1 MNVTTGKFAAGFK
14 GWIPGLLFASM
25 AAAAV
30 FFVAGPAFAQQAQQ
44 AVQDISLMKEAGQA
58 LKILFTFERLGF
70 LALGV
75 LLGLVVG
82 VIPGLGGLV
91 GLSLLLPFTFDMDAY
106 TALALLMG
114 LQAVTVTSD
123 TIPAVM
129 FGVPGTVGSA
139 ATILDGYPMSRKGEA
154 GRAYGAAFSASVL
167 GGLWGA
173 LLLGVSI
180 PILRPLMLEI
190 GSPELLSFCIFGLSL
205 ASVLSG
211 GSLLKGLAGACIG
224 LLIATAGDD
233 PQTGTLRWT
242 FDSLYLWD
250 GLPVV
255 PLALG
260 LFAIPELADLAIQ
273 QKAIAAEGEN
283 TEVNDSQMV
292 GVKDVFKNWWL
303 VLRCATIGAGLGAVP
318 GIGAS
323 VVDWIAYGHAARTEK
338 DAGLTFGKGDVRGV
352 IASESSNNA
361 KEGGALVPTIA
372 FGVPGSASM
381 ALILGAFLIHGLVPG
396 PDMVTKKLDVTYTM
410 VWSVALANII
420 GAGICFTFAQ
430 QLAKLAL
437 VRPGILV
444 PIVIGVVFVGA
455 FQGSR
460 QWGDIWALLGFGVL
474 GFIMKRL
481 RWPRPPLVLGFVLGG
496 LVERYMF
503 ISVERYGAQWTYDIA
518 EFPVVVV
525 MFVIT
530 FWGIMSPLIRDYR
543 EKRKAIATGTHV
555 DQVMSFRF
563 SKTGFDMDFMFG
575 AAVLALFVVELYISS
590 QWEFGARLV
599 PQVVGYLAVIIV
611 GLFLL
616 AKLFYQ
622 KGPRKAEV
630 RDGSGTEVVQDAEQ
644 TDVHFDIVVDFGDLT
659 KETITRRALAYF
671 GWCFAFFIAAA
682 VIGLLPSM
690 FFFLVGYMRLWGK
703 ASWTVTLSIACSLWA
718 FCYFLFH
725 HILIIPWPQ
734 TVVGDMFPVLR
745 TINWANLF

>member
-1 MNVTTGKFAAGFK
+1 MD
-14 GWIPGLLFASM
+14 
-25 AAAAV
+25 
-30 FFVAGPAFAQQAQQ
+30 
-44 AVQDISLMKEAGQA
+44 DISLLHEAGQA
-58 LKILFTFERLGF
+58 LDILFTFERLGF
-70 LALGV
+70 LFLGV
-75 LLGLVVG
+75 IIGLIVG

-91 GLSLLLPFTFDMDAY
+91 GLSLLLPFTFDMNAY
-106 TALALLMG
+106 TALAFLMG

-154 GRAYGAAFSASVL
+154 GRAYGAAFTASVI

-180 PILRPLMLEI
+180 PILRPVMLHI

-224 LLIATAGDD
+224 ILISTAGDD

-273 QKAIAAEGEN
+273 QKSIKNE
-283 TEVNDSQMV
+283 NDSTDITDSQLV
-292 GVKDVFKNWWL
+292 GVRDVFNNMWL
-303 VLRCATIGAGLGAVP
+303 VCRCATIGAGLGAVP

-338 DAGLTFGKGDVRGV
+338 GADISFGKGDVRGV

-396 PDMVTKKLDVTYTM
+396 PDMVTKNLDVTYTM
-410 VWSVALANII
+410 VWSVAVANIL
-420 GAGICFTFAQ
+420 GAGICFTFAN

-437 VRPGILV
+437 IRPGILV
-444 PIVIGVVFVGA
+444 PIVLAVVFVGA

-460 QWGDIWALLGFGVL
+460 QWGDIWALLGFGLL

-503 ISVERYGAQWTYDIA
+503 ISVERYGAQWTYDIT
-518 EFPVVVV
+518 EFPIVVI
-525 MFVIT
+525 MFIIT
-530 FWGIMSPLIRDYR
+530 LYGIASPYISQARK
-543 EKRKAIATGTHV
+543 KRKDIANGITTS
-555 DQVMSFRF
+555 QVATF
-563 SKTGFDMDFMFG
+563 SYNKRGFDLDFLFG
-575 AAVLALFVVELYISS
+575 AGIALMFIVELSIAST
-590 QWEFGARLV
+590 WEFGARLI
-599 PQVVGYLAVIIV
+599 PQVMGYLALIILAFF
-611 GLFLL
+611 LF

-622 KGPRKAEV
+622 AGAKMVTTKDTNGNDIVREEAE
-630 RDGSGTEVVQDAEQ
+630 S
-644 TDVHFDIVVDFGDLT
+644 DVHFDIVVDFGDLD
-659 KETITRRALAYF
+659 KSIITRRAFAYF
-671 GWCFAFFIAAA
+671 GWCGFFFVAAA
-682 VIGLLPSM
+682 TVGLMVAM
-690 FFFLVGYMRLWGK
+690 FLFLVGYMRVWGK
-703 ASWTVTLSIACSLWA
+703 ATWATTLLISCSLWA
-718 FCYFLFH
+718 FCYGLFH

-734 TVVGDMFPVLR
+734 SVVGDMFPVLR

>member
-1 MNVTTGKFAAGFK
+1 MEE
-14 GWIPGLLFASM
+14 
-25 AAAAV
+25 
-30 FFVAGPAFAQQAQQ
+30 
-44 AVQDISLMKEAGQA
+44 ISLLNEAYQA
-58 LKILFTFERLGF
+58 LGILFTFERMGF
-70 LALGV
+70 LCLGV
-75 LLGLVVG
+75 LIGLVVG

-91 GLSLLLPFTFDMDAY
+91 GLSLLLPFTFDMNAH
-106 TALALLMG
+106 TALAFMMG

-173 LLLGVSI
+173 ILLGVSI
-180 PILRPLMLEI
+180 PILRPVMLHI

-224 LLIATAGDD
+224 ILVATAGDD

-273 QKAIAAEGEN
+273 QKTIASKDAQIKA
-283 TEVNDSQMV
+283 TDRQIV
-292 GVKDVFKNWWL
+292 GVYDVFKNWWL

-338 DAGLTFGKGDVRGV
+338 GADESFGKGDVRGV

-396 PDMVTKKLDVTYTM
+396 PDMVTKNLDVTYTM
-410 VWSVALANII
+410 VWSVAVANLI
-420 GAGICFTFAQ
+420 GAGICFTFAN

-437 VRPGILV
+437 IRPGILV
-444 PIVIGVVFVGA
+444 PIVLAIVFVGA

-460 QWGDIWALLGFGVL
+460 QWGDIWALLGFGLL

-503 ISVERYGAQWTYDIA
+503 ISVERYGAQWTYDIT
-518 EFPVVVV
+518 EFPIVVI
-525 MFVIT
+525 MFIIT
-530 FWGIMSPLIRDYR
+530 FWGIMSPYIRDSR
-543 EKRKAIATGTHV
+543 ERRRDRLDGKTTAQDKI
-555 DQVMSFRF
+555 FRF
-563 SKTGFDMDFMFG
+563 ERKGLDFDFLF
-575 AAVLALFVVELYISS
+575 AAGILVMFVVELSISNE
-590 QWEFGARLV
+590 WEFGARLI
-599 PQVVGYLAVIIV
+599 PHVVGYLGI
-611 GLFLL
+611 LFCAFFLF
-616 AKLFYQ
+616 AKLFYH
-622 KGPRKAEV
+622 KGPKTMTVA
-630 RDGSGTEVVQDAEQ
+630 DGSGKEVKQQLGE
-644 TDVHFDIVVDFGDLT
+644 TDVHFDIVVDFGDLPQ
-659 KETITRRALAYF
+659 ETIVRRSLAYF
-671 GWCFAFFIAAA
+671 GWCGFFFILASI
-682 VIGLLPSM
+682 IGLLPAM

-703 ASWTVTLSIACSLWA
+703 SSWKVTLGVALPLWI
-718 FCYFLFH
+718 FCYELFH
-725 HILIIPWPQ
+725 NILIIPWPQ
-734 TVVGDMFPVLR
+734 TVVGDWFPILR

>member
-1 MNVTTGKFAAGFK
+1 
-14 GWIPGLLFASM
+14 M
-25 AAAAV
+25 AETAV
-30 FFVAGPAFAQQAQQ
+30 A
-44 AVQDISLMKEAGQA
+44 DISLIHEALQA
-58 LKILFTFERLGF
+58 LNILFTWERMGF

-91 GLSLLLPFTFDMDAY
+91 GLSLLLPFTFDMDPY

-139 ATILDGYPMSRKGEA
+139 ATILDGYPMARKGEA
-154 GRAYGAAFSASVL
+154 GRAYGAAFTASVI

-190 GSPELLSFCIFGLSL
+190 GSPELLSFCVFGLSL
-205 ASVLSG
+205 AAVLSG
-211 GSLLKGLAGACIG
+211 GSLLKGLAGAAIG
-224 LLIATAGDD
+224 LIIATAGDD

-273 QKAIAAEGEN
+273 QKSIKADDAP
-283 TEVNDSQMV
+283 TEVTDSQLI
-292 GVKDVFKNWWL
+292 GVKDVFKNWFL
-303 VLRCATIGAGLGAVP
+303 VFRCATIGAGLGAVP

-323 VVDWIAYGHAARTEK
+323 VIDWIAYGHAARTEK

-410 VWSVALANII
+410 VWSVAVANIL
-420 GAGICFTFAQ
+420 GAGICFTFAN

-437 VRPGILV
+437 IRPGILV
-444 PIVIGVVFVGA
+444 PTVIAVVFVGA

-460 QWGDIWALLGFGVL
+460 QWGDIYALLGFGVL

-503 ISVERYGAQWTYDIA
+503 ISVERYGAQWTYDIT
-518 EFPVVVV
+518 EFPIVVTV
-525 MFVIT
+525 FIIT
-530 FWGIMSPLIRDYR
+530 FYGIISPLISDARK
-543 EKRKAIATGTHV
+543 KRKDRAAGKPVQQAGT
-555 DQVMSFRF
+555 F
-563 SKTGFDMDFMFG
+563 SYNKTGFDLDFLFG
-575 AAVLALFVVELYISS
+575 VVVLSLFVAELYISS

-599 PQVVGYLAVIIV
+599 PQVVGYIAVII
-611 GLFLL
+611 LTFFLL

-630 RDGSGTEVVQDAEQ
+630 RDGSGTQVKQSEDE
-644 TDVHFDIVVDFGDLT
+644 TDVHFDIVVDFGELP

-671 GWCFAFFIAAA
+671 AWCFGFFAAA
-682 VIGLLPSM
+682 ALVGLLPSM
-690 FFFLVGYMRLWGK
+690 FLFLVGYIRFWGR
-703 ASWTVTLSIACSLWA
+703 ATWAVTLQISVPLWL
-718 FCYFLFH
+718 FCYTLFH
-725 HILIIPWPQ
+725 HVLIIPWPQ
-734 TVVGDMFPVLR
+734 TVLGDMFPVLR

>member
-1 MNVTTGKFAAGFK
+1 M
-14 GWIPGLLFASM
+14 
-25 AAAAV
+25 
-30 FFVAGPAFAQQAQQ
+30 
-44 AVQDISLMKEAGQA
+44 DEISLLHEAGQA
-58 LKILFTFERLGF
+58 LTILFTFERLGF

-75 LLGLVVG
+75 IIGLIVG

-91 GLSLLLPFTFDMDAY
+91 GLSLLLPFTFDMNAY
-106 TALALLMG
+106 TALAFLMG
-114 LQAVTVTSD
+114 LQSVTVTSD

-139 ATILDGYPMSRKGEA
+139 ATILDGYPMSRKGQA
-154 GRAYGAAFSASVL
+154 GRAYGAAFTASVI

-180 PILRPLMLEI
+180 PILRPVMLHI

-224 LLIATAGDD
+224 ILVSTAGDD

-273 QKAIAAEGEN
+273 QKSIAADGKD
-283 TEVNDSQMV
+283 TKITDSQFV
-292 GVKDVFKNWWL
+292 GVKDVFANMWL
-303 VLRCATIGAGLGAVP
+303 VMRCGTIGAGLGAVP

-338 DAGLTFGKGDVRGV
+338 GAGETFGKGDVRGV

-410 VWSVALANII
+410 VWSVAVANLL

-437 VRPGILV
+437 IRPGILV
-444 PIVIGVVFVGA
+444 PIVLAVVFVGA

-460 QWGDIWALLGFGVL
+460 QWGDIWALLGFGLL

-503 ISVERYGAQWTYDIA
+503 ISVERYGAQWTYDIT
-518 EFPVVVV
+518 EFPVVVF
-525 MFVIT
+525 MFILT
-530 FWGIMSPLIRDYR
+530 FWGIMSPYIRDARQRRKDIAAGVTTEQKATFAYN
-543 EKRKAIATGTHV
+543 KRGL
-555 DQVMSFRF
+555 DL
-563 SKTGFDMDFMFG
+563 DFAFG
-575 AAVLALFVVELYISS
+575 VGIFVLFVIELSIAST
-590 QWEFGARLV
+590 WEFGARLV
-599 PQVVGYLAVIIV
+599 PQVVGYMALVILAFF
-611 GLFLL
+611 LF

-622 KGPRKAEV
+622 AGAKMVTTKRA
-630 RDGSGTEVVQDAEQ
+630 DGTEVTKEEAE
-644 TDVHFDIVVDFGDLT
+644 TDVHFDIVVDFGDLS
-659 KETITRRALAYF
+659 KETITRRAFAYF
-671 GWCFAFFIAAA
+671 GWCGFFFLCASL
-682 VIGLLPSM
+682 VGLMVSM
-690 FFFLVGYMRLWGK
+690 FIFLVGYMRFWGR
-703 ASWTVTLSIACSLWA
+703 ASWAVTMGISCSLWI
-718 FCYFLFH
+718 FCYGLFH

-734 TVVGDMFPVLR
+734 TVLGNVFPVLR

>member
-1 MNVTTGKFAAGFK
+1 MMMQMTKMIGAGGWLKFFSSKAAF
-14 GWIPGLLFASM
+14 ILITVFAVFFSQQAFAQ
-25 AAAAV
+25 AAAA
-30 FFVAGPAFAQQAQQ
+30 AE
-44 AVQDISLMKEAGQA
+44 DISLLHEAGQA

-70 LALGV
+70 LFLGV
-75 LLGLVVG
+75 ILGLVVG

-91 GLSLLLPFTFDMDAY
+91 GLSLLLPFTFDMNAY

-139 ATILDGYPMSRKGEA
+139 ATILDGYPMARKGEA
-154 GRAYGAAFSASVL
+154 GRAYGAAFTASVL

-180 PILRPLMLEI
+180 PILRPIILHI
-190 GSPELLSFCIFGLSL
+190 GSPELLSFCVFGLSL

-211 GSLLKGLAGACIG
+211 GSLLKGLGGACMG
-224 LLIATAGDD
+224 LIIATAGDD

-273 QKAIAAEGEN
+273 QKSIAAGGEDFQKQDTRRGQLEG
-283 TEVNDSQMV
+283 T
-292 GVKDVFKNWWL
+292 KDVFKNWFL
-303 VLRCATIGAGLGAVP
+303 VLRCASIGAGLGAVP

-338 DAGLTFGKGDVRGV
+338 EAALTFGKGDVRGV

-396 PDMVTKKLDVTYTM
+396 PDMITKKLDVTYTM
-410 VWSVALANII
+410 VWSVAVANLL
-420 GAGICFTFAQ
+420 GAGICFTFAN

-437 VRPGILV
+437 VRPGVLCPTV
-444 PIVIGVVFVGA
+444 LAVVFVGA

-460 QWGDIWALLGFGVL
+460 QWGDIYALLGFGLL

-503 ISVERYGAQWTYDIA
+503 ISVERYGAQWTYDIF
-518 EFPVVVV
+518 EFPVVVI
-525 MFVIT
+525 MFIIT
-530 FWGIMSPLIRDYR
+530 LYGIASPAIRDYR
-543 EKRKAIATGTHV
+543 ERKKSGETRAASVFGFKRSGV
-555 DQVMSFRF
+555 DLDLLFTAF
-563 SKTGFDMDFMFG
+563 IFT
-575 AAVLALFVVELYISS
+575 LFVIELYISA
-590 QWEFGARLV
+590 QWEFGAKLI
-599 PQVVGYLAVIIV
+599 PQVVGYTALII
-611 GLFLL
+611 LSFYMF

-622 KGPRKAEV
+622 QGKRQAQV
-630 RDGSGTEVVQDAEQ
+630 RDGSGQEVTQDIEE
-644 TDVHFDIVVDFGDLT
+644 TDVHFDITVDFGDLSI
-659 KETITRRALAYF
+659 ETITRRAFYYF
-671 GWCFAFFIAAA
+671 GWCLFFFGSAA

-690 FFFLVGYMRLWGK
+690 FFFLVGYMRFWGK
-703 ASWTVTLSIACSLWA
+703 ETWKTTLYISVPLWI
-718 FCYFLFH
+718 FCYYLFH
-725 HILIIPWPQ
+725 KILIIPWPQ
-734 TVVGDMFPVLR
+734 TVVGNMFPVLR
-745 TINWANLF
+745 TMNDVNLF

>member
-1 MNVTTGKFAAGFK
+1 MTKTTGAGGLRNFLSSKAAFF
-14 GWIPGLLFASM
+14 LM
-25 AAAAV
+25 AAFAV
-30 FFVAGPAFAQQAQQ
+30 FFSQQAFAQA
-44 AVQDISLMKEAGQA
+44 AGAAENVSLLHEAGQA
-58 LKILFTFERLGF
+58 LKILFTWERMGF
-70 LALGV
+70 LSIGV
-75 LLGLVVG
+75 ILGLILG

-106 TALALLMG
+106 TALAMMMG
-114 LQAVTVTSD
+114 LSAVTVTSD

-139 ATILDGYPMSRKGEA
+139 ATILDGYPMARKGEA
-154 GRAYGAAFSASVL
+154 GRAYGAAFTASVI

-180 PILRPLMLEI
+180 PILRPLILHI
-190 GSPELLSFCIFGLSL
+190 GSPELLSFCVFGLSL

-211 GSLLKGLAGACIG
+211 GSLLKGLGGACIG
-224 LLIATAGDD
+224 LIIATAGDD

-273 QKAIAAEGEN
+273 QKSINASGEDFERQD
-283 TEVNDSQMV
+283 TRRGQLQ
-292 GVKDVFKNWWL
+292 GIKDCWDNWFL
-303 VLRCATIGAGLGAVP
+303 ILRCATIGAGLGAVP

-338 DAGLTFGKGDVRGV
+338 DAALTFGKGDVRGV

-396 PDMVTKKLDVTYTM
+396 PDMITKKLDVTYTM
-410 VWSVALANII
+410 VWSVAVANIM
-420 GAGICFTFAQ
+420 GAGVCFTFAN

-437 VRPGILV
+437 LRVGILC
-444 PIVIGVVFVGA
+444 PTVIAVVFVGA

-460 QWGDIWALLGFGVL
+460 QWGDIYALLGFGFL
-474 GFIMKRL
+474 GFVMKRL

-503 ISVERYGAQWTYDIA
+503 ISVERYGAQWIYDITV
-518 EFPVVVV
+518 FPVVV
-525 MFVIT
+525 IT
-530 FWGIMSPLIRDYR
+530 FLLSIYGVASPAIRDYR
-543 EKRKAIATGTHV
+543 ERKKAGETRGASVFGFKRAGLDSDLAFTAVIFTL
-555 DQVMSFRF
+555 F
-563 SKTGFDMDFMFG
+563 SIS
-575 AAVLALFVVELYISS
+575 LYISS
-590 QWEFGARLV
+590 GWEFGAKLV
-599 PQVVGYLAVIIV
+599 PQVVGYAAV
-611 GLFLL
+611 LFLGL
-616 AKLFYQ
+616 YAFSKLFYS
-622 KGPRKAEV
+622 KGKRQSHTK
-630 RDGSGTEVVQDAEQ
+630 DDSGAVVTQDITE
-644 TDVHFDIVVDFGDLT
+644 TDVHFDIVVDFGDLSV
-659 KETITRRALAYF
+659 ETITRRAAYYF
-671 GWCFAFFIAAA
+671 GWCLFFFGAAA

-690 FFFLVGYMRLWGK
+690 FFFLVGYMRFWGK
-703 ASWTVTLSIACSLWA
+703 ESWKMTLYIAVPLWA

-725 HILIIPWPQ
+725 KILIIPWPQ

-745 TINWANLF
+745 TMNDINLF

>member
-1 MNVTTGKFAAGFK
+1 ME
-14 GWIPGLLFASM
+14 
-25 AAAAV
+25 
-30 FFVAGPAFAQQAQQ
+30 
-44 AVQDISLMKEAGQA
+44 DISLLSEAGQA
-58 LKILFTFERLGF
+58 LTILFTFERLGF

-75 LLGLVVG
+75 IIGLIVG

-91 GLSLLLPFTFDMDAY
+91 GLSLLLPFTFDMNAY
-106 TALALLMG
+106 TALAFLMG
-114 LQAVTVTSD
+114 LQSVTVTSD

-139 ATILDGYPMSRKGEA
+139 ATILDGYPMSRKGQA
-154 GRAYGAAFSASVL
+154 GRAYGAAFTASVI

-180 PILRPLMLEI
+180 PILRPVMLHI

-224 LLIATAGDD
+224 ILVSTAGDD

-273 QKAIAAEGEN
+273 QKSIAAEGRD
-283 TEVNDSQMV
+283 TEVKDSQLV
-292 GVKDVFKNWWL
+292 GVRDVFKNMWL
-303 VLRCATIGAGLGAVP
+303 VMRCGTIGAGLGAVP

-338 DAGLTFGKGDVRGV
+338 DADLYFGKGDVRGV

-410 VWSVALANII
+410 VWSVAVANIL
-420 GAGICFTFAQ
+420 GAGICFTFAS

-437 VRPGILV
+437 IRPGILV
-444 PIVIGVVFVGA
+444 PIVLAVVFVGA

-460 QWGDIWALLGFGVL
+460 QWGDIWALLGFGLL

-503 ISVERYGAQWTYDIA
+503 ISVERYGAQWTYDIT

-525 MFVIT
+525 MFIIT
-530 FWGIMSPLIRDYR
+530 FYGIMSPYINQVRQ
-543 EKRKAIATGTHV
+543 KRKDLAAG
-555 DQVMSFRF
+555 
-563 SKTGFDMDFMFG
+563 KTTSQTSTFAYNPRGFDLDFAF
-575 AAVLALFVVELYISS
+575 AVGILALFATELWIASS
-590 QWEFGARLV
+590 WEFGARLV
-599 PQVVGYLAVIIV
+599 PQVVGYLAVIIL
-611 GLFLL
+611 LFYMF

-622 KGPRKAEV
+622 QGAKMVTSKDIDGKEVTKEEAE
-630 RDGSGTEVVQDAEQ
+630 SDA
-644 TDVHFDIVVDFGDLT
+644 HFDIVVDFGDLD
-659 KETITRRALAYF
+659 KATITRRAFAYF
-671 GWCFAFFIAAA
+671 GWCGFFFLMASI
-682 VIGLLPSM
+682 VGLMVSM
-690 FFFLVGYMRLWGK
+690 FLFLVGYMRFWGK
-703 ASWTVTLSIACSLWA
+703 ASWAVTMGISCSLWV
-718 FCYFLFH
+718 FCYVLFH
-725 HILIIPWPQ
+725 HVLIIPWPQ
-734 TVVGDMFPVLR
+734 SVVGDIWPVLR

>member
-1 MNVTTGKFAAGFK
+1 ME
-14 GWIPGLLFASM
+14 
-25 AAAAV
+25 
-30 FFVAGPAFAQQAQQ
+30 
-44 AVQDISLMKEAGQA
+44 DISLLNEAGQA
-58 LKILFTFERLGF
+58 LTILFTFERLGF

-75 LLGLVVG
+75 IIGLIVG

-91 GLSLLLPFTFDMDAY
+91 GLSLLLPFTFDMNAY
-106 TALALLMG
+106 TALAFLMG
-114 LQAVTVTSD
+114 LQSVTVTSD

-154 GRAYGAAFSASVL
+154 GRAYGAAFTASVI

-180 PILRPLMLEI
+180 PILRPVMLHI

-224 LLIATAGDD
+224 ILVSTAGDD

-273 QKAIAAEGEN
+273 QKSIAAEGRS
-283 TEVNDSQMV
+283 TEITDSQMV
-292 GVKDVFKNWWL
+292 GVRDVMKNWWL
-303 VLRCATIGAGLGAVP
+303 VIRCGTIGAGLGAVP

-338 DAGLTFGKGDVRGV
+338 DADIHFGKGDVRGV

-410 VWSVALANII
+410 VWSVAVANLL
-420 GAGICFTFAQ
+420 GAGICFTFAS

-437 VRPGILV
+437 IRPGILV
-444 PIVIGVVFVGA
+444 PIVLAVVFVGA

-460 QWGDIWALLGFGVL
+460 QWGDIWALLGFGLL

-503 ISVERYGAQWTYDIA
+503 ISVERYGAQWTYDIT
-518 EFPVVVV
+518 EFPVVVI

-530 FWGIMSPLIRDYR
+530 FWGIMSPYIRDSR
-543 EKRKAIATGTHV
+543 QRRKDKAAGKTTEQISTFA
-555 DQVMSFRF
+555 F
-563 SKTGFDMDFMFG
+563 SKRGLDLDFAFG
-575 AAVLALFVVELYISS
+575 AGIFLLFVVELSIAST
-590 QWEFGARLV
+590 WEFGARLV
-599 PQVVGYLAVIIV
+599 PSVIGYLALIV
-611 GLFLL
+611 LAFFLF

-622 KGPRKAEV
+622 KGVKTVTTKGA
-630 RDGSGTEVVQDAEQ
+630 DGKEITQSADES
-644 TDVHFDIVVDFGDLT
+644 DVHFDIVVDFGDLD
-659 KETITRRALAYF
+659 KATITRRAFAYF
-671 GWCFAFFIAAA
+671 GWCGGFFLMASI
-682 VIGLLPSM
+682 VGLMVSM
-690 FFFLVGYMRLWGK
+690 FLFLVGYMRFWGK
-703 ASWTVTLSIACSLWA
+703 ASWTVTLGIGVSLWV
-718 FCYFLFH
+718 FCYVLFH

-734 TVVGDMFPVLR
+734 TVVGDIWPVLR

>member
-1 MNVTTGKFAAGFK
+1 MGETGAE
-14 GWIPGLLFASM
+14 
-25 AAAAV
+25 
-30 FFVAGPAFAQQAQQ
+30 
-44 AVQDISLMKEAGQA
+44 ISLLYEAGQA
-58 LKILFTFERLGF
+58 LNIIFTWERMGF
-70 LALGV
+70 LSLGV
-75 LLGLVVG
+75 IIGLVVG

-91 GLSLLLPFTFDMDAY
+91 GLSLLLPFTFDMDPY
-106 TALALLMG
+106 TALAFLMG
-114 LQAVTVTSD
+114 LQSVTVTSD

-139 ATILDGYPMSRKGEA
+139 ATILDGYPMARKGEA
-154 GRAYGAAFSASVL
+154 GRAFGAAFSASVI

-211 GSLLKGLAGACIG
+211 GSLLKGLGGACIG
-224 LLIATAGDD
+224 LLVATAGDD

-273 QKAIAAEGEN
+273 QKSIAPDDKDTSAR
-283 TEVNDSQMV
+283 DSQWV
-292 GVKDVFKNWWL
+292 GVKDVFQNWFL

-396 PDMVTKKLDVTYTM
+396 PDMLGKNLDVTYTM
-410 VWSVALANII
+410 VWSVAIANLL
-420 GAGICFTFAQ
+420 GAGICFTFANQ
-430 QLAKLAL
+430 MSKLAL
-437 VRPGILV
+437 IRPGILV
-444 PIVIGVVFVGA
+444 PIVLAVVFVGA

-460 QWGDIWALLGFGVL
+460 QWGDIWALLGFGLL

-503 ISVERYGAQWTYDIA
+503 ISVERYGHQWMWDIT
-518 EFPVVVV
+518 EFPIVVG
-525 MFVIT
+525 MFVVT
-530 FWGIMSPLIRDYR
+530 AYGLASPYIRDAR
-543 EKRKAIATGTHV
+543 ERRKAKAEGKV
-555 DQVMSFRF
+555 KQAKVFGF
-563 SKTGFDMDFMFG
+563 NKAGFDYDFMFG
-575 AAVLALFVVELYISS
+575 ALIAVVFIIELYISS
-590 QWEFGARLV
+590 SWEFGAKLV
-599 PQVVGYLAVIIV
+599 PQVVGYLLLTIMS
-611 GLFLL
+611 LFLF
-616 AKLFYQ
+616 AKLFYH
-622 KGPRKAEV
+622 KPPKRITAH
-630 RDGSGTEVVQDAEQ
+630 DGSEDTVQAEDE
-644 TDVHFDIVVDFGDLT
+644 TDVHFDIVVDFGDLSNA
-659 KETITRRALAYF
+659 TIVRRSFAYF
-671 GWCFAFFIAAA
+671 GWCGFFFITASL
-682 VIGLLPSM
+682 IGLLPAM
-690 FFFLVGYMRLWGK
+690 FFFLVGYIRLWGK
-703 ASWTVTLSIACSLWA
+703 SSWTVTLGVSVPLWT

-725 HILIIPWPQ
+725 QILIIPWPQ
-734 TVVGDMFPVLR
+734 TVLGNTFPVLR

>member
-1 MNVTTGKFAAGFK
+1 MHMTNILGAIGKNKFFG
-14 GWIPGLLFASM
+14 M
-25 AAAAV
+25 MTAAV
-30 FFVAGPAFAQQAQQ
+30 FITAAIVVLFSDQAFAQSSAGGTES
-44 AVQDISLMKEAGQA
+44 VSLLAAAGKA
-58 LKILFTFERLGF
+58 LTILFTWERLGF

-75 LLGLVVG
+75 IIGLIVG

-91 GLSLLLPFTFDMDAY
+91 GLSLLLPFTFDMNAY
-106 TALALLMG
+106 TALAFLMG
-114 LQAVTVTSD
+114 LQSVTVTSD

-154 GRAYGAAFSASVL
+154 GRAYGAAFTASVL

-180 PILRPLMLEI
+180 PILRPIILHI

-211 GSLLKGLAGACIG
+211 GSLLKGLGGACMG
-224 LLIATAGDD
+224 LIVATAGDD

-273 QKAIAAEGEN
+273 QKSIASADDLQKDTRRG
-283 TEVNDSQMV
+283 QLI
-292 GVKDVFKNWWL
+292 GVRDVFKNWFL
-303 VLRCATIGAGLGAVP
+303 MLRCASIGAGLGAVP

-338 DAGLTFGKGDVRGV
+338 DAAETFGKGDVRGV

-396 PDMVTKKLDVTYTM
+396 PDMITKKLDVTYTM
-410 VWSVALANII
+410 VWSVAVANLL
-420 GAGICFTFAQ
+420 GAGICFTFAN

-437 VRPGILV
+437 VRPGILCPV
-444 PIVIGVVFVGA
+444 VLAVVFVGA

-460 QWGDIWALLGFGVL
+460 QWGDIYALLGFGLL

-503 ISVERYGAQWTYDIA
+503 ISVERYGAQWTYDIT
-518 EFPVVVV
+518 EFPVVVI
-525 MFVIT
+525 MFIVT
-530 FWGIMSPLIRDYR
+530 AYGIASPAIRDWR
-543 EKRKAIATGTHV
+543 ERRKAGETRGASAFGFKKSGL
-555 DQVMSFRF
+555 DLDLAF
-563 SKTGFDMDFMFG
+563 SVFI
-575 AAVLALFVVELYISS
+575 LLLFIIELYISH
-590 QWEFGARLV
+590 QWEFGAKLI
-599 PQVVGYLAVIIV
+599 PQVVGYTALVILAFHI
-611 GLFLL
+611 F

-622 KGPRKAEV
+622 QGARQAVV
-630 RDGSGTEVVQDAEQ
+630 RDGSGKEMTQNIEE
-644 TDVHFDIVVDFGDLT
+644 TDVHFDIVVDFGDLSM
-659 KETITRRALAYF
+659 ETITRRAVYYF
-671 GWCFAFFIAAA
+671 SWCFFFFGLAA

-690 FFFLVGYMRLWGK
+690 FVFLVGYMRYWGK
-703 ASWTVTLSIACSLWA
+703 ESWRITLGLAVPLWV

-725 HILIIPWPQ
+725 KILIIPWPQ

-745 TINWANLF
+745 TMNNLNLF

>member
-1 MNVTTGKFAAGFK
+1 MD
-14 GWIPGLLFASM
+14 
-25 AAAAV
+25 
-30 FFVAGPAFAQQAQQ
+30 
-44 AVQDISLMKEAGQA
+44 DISLLNEAGQA
-58 LKILFTFERLGF
+58 LTILFTFERLGF
-70 LALGV
+70 LFLGV
-75 LLGLVVG
+75 IIGLIVG

-91 GLSLLLPFTFDMDAY
+91 GLSLLLPFTFDMNAY
-106 TALALLMG
+106 TALAFLMG

-139 ATILDGYPMSRKGEA
+139 ATILDGYPMSRKGQA
-154 GRAYGAAFSASVL
+154 GRAYGAAFTASVI

-180 PILRPLMLEI
+180 PILRPVMLHI

-224 LLIATAGDD
+224 ILVSTAGDD

-273 QKAIAAEGEN
+273 QKSIAADGRD
-283 TEVNDSQMV
+283 TKIRDSQLV
-292 GVKDVFKNWWL
+292 GVKDVFQNMWL
-303 VLRCATIGAGLGAVP
+303 VVRCGTIGAGLGAVP

-338 DAGLTFGKGDVRGV
+338 GAGESFGKGDVRGV

-396 PDMVTKKLDVTYTM
+396 PDMVTKNLDVTYTM
-410 VWSVALANII
+410 VWSVAVANLL

-437 VRPGILV
+437 IRPGILV
-444 PIVIGVVFVGA
+444 PIVLAVVFVGA

-460 QWGDIWALLGFGVL
+460 QWGDIWALLGFGLL

-503 ISVERYGAQWTYDIA
+503 ISVERYGAQWTYDIT
-518 EFPVVVV
+518 EFPVVVF
-525 MFVIT
+525 MFILT
-530 FWGIMSPLIRDYR
+530 FWGIMSPYIRDAR
-543 EKRKAIATGTHV
+543 QKRRDIAAGVTTEQKSAFAYNKRGL
-555 DQVMSFRF
+555 DL
-563 SKTGFDMDFMFG
+563 DFAFG
-575 AAVLALFVVELYISS
+575 CGIFLLFVIELSIAST
-590 QWEFGARLV
+590 WEFGARLV
-599 PQVVGYLAVIIV
+599 PQVIGYMALIILAFF
-611 GLFLL
+611 LF

-622 KGPRKAEV
+622 AGAKMVTTKRA
-630 RDGSGTEVVQDAEQ
+630 DGTEVTKEEAE
-644 TDVHFDIVVDFGDLT
+644 TDVHFDIVVDFGDLS
-659 KETITRRALAYF
+659 KETITRRAFAYF
-671 GWCFAFFIAAA
+671 GWCGFFFVCASL
-682 VIGLLPSM
+682 VGLMVSM
-690 FFFLVGYMRLWGK
+690 FIFLVGYMRFWGR
-703 ASWTVTLSIACSLWA
+703 ASWALTLGISCSLWI
-718 FCYFLFH
+718 FCYGLFH

-734 TVVGDMFPVLR
+734 TVLGNFFPVLR

>member
-1 MNVTTGKFAAGFK
+1 MMMHLKTTTADFFVTSWALKATFV
-14 GWIPGLLFASM
+14 LL
-25 AAAAV
+25 AAAV
-30 FFVAGPAFAQQAQQ
+30 FLFSGTAYAQSSAE
-44 AVQDISLMKEAGQA
+44 VSTENISLLHEAGQA

-70 LALGV
+70 LFLGV
-75 LLGLVVG
+75 ILGLVVG

-91 GLSLLLPFTFDMDAY
+91 GLSLLLPFTFDMNPY

-139 ATILDGYPMSRKGEA
+139 ATILDGYPMARKGEA
-154 GRAYGAAFSASVL
+154 GRAYGAAFTASVL

-180 PILRPLMLEI
+180 PILRPIILHI
-190 GSPELLSFCIFGLSL
+190 GSPELLSFCVFGLSL

-211 GSLLKGLAGACIG
+211 GSLLKGLGGACMG
-224 LLIATAGDD
+224 LIIATAGDD

-273 QKAIAAEGEN
+273 QKSIAAGDDAIERQDTRRGQLLG
-283 TEVNDSQMV
+283 T
-292 GVKDVFKNWWL
+292 GDVFKNWFL
-303 VLRCATIGAGLGAVP
+303 VLRCASIGAGLGAVP

-338 DAGLTFGKGDVRGV
+338 EADLTFGKGDVRGV

-396 PDMVTKKLDVTYTM
+396 PDMITKKLDVTYTM
-410 VWSVALANII
+410 VWSVAVANLL
-420 GAGICFTFAQ
+420 GAGICFAFAN

-437 VRPGILV
+437 IRPGVLCPTV
-444 PIVIGVVFVGA
+444 LAVVFVGA

-460 QWGDIWALLGFGVL
+460 QWGDIYALLAFGLL

-503 ISVERYGAQWTYDIA
+503 ISVERYGAEWLYTRWI
-518 EFPVVVV
+518 VVV
-525 MFVIT
+525 MLLLT
-530 FWGIMSPLIRDYR
+530 FWGIMSPLIKDWR
-543 EKRKAIATGTHV
+543 ERRKRGETRAAS
-555 DQVMSFRF
+555 SFGF
-563 SKTGFDMDFMFG
+563 KKSGFDLDLLFT
-575 AAVLALFVVELYISS
+575 AVIAGLFTSALIISAD
-590 QWEFGARLV
+590 WEFGAKLV
-599 PQVVGYLAVIIV
+599 PHVVGYIALIILA
-611 GLFLL
+611 LHAFS
-616 AKLFYQ
+616 KLFYQ
-622 KGPRKAEV
+622 RGQRQATV
-630 RDGSGTEVVQDAEQ
+630 RDGSGQEVKQDLEE
-644 TDVHFDIVVDFGDLT
+644 TDVHFDITVDFGDLSL
-659 KETITRRALAYF
+659 ETIWRRALAYF
-671 GWCFAFFIAAA
+671 GWCFFFFGAAS
-682 VIGLLPSM
+682 VIGLLPAM
-690 FFFLVGYMRLWGK
+690 FFFMAGYMRFWGK
-703 ASWTVTLSIACSLWA
+703 ESWTMTMILTGSLWI

-734 TVVGDMFPVLR
+734 TVVGDMYPVLR
-745 TINWANLF
+745 TMNNVNLF

>member
-1 MNVTTGKFAAGFK
+1 MMMQMITKAADTTVANWTIKAIF
-14 GWIPGLLFASM
+14 ILM
-25 AAAAV
+25 AAAV
-30 FFVAGPAFAQQAQQ
+30 FLFSGPAFAQA
-44 AVQDISLMKEAGQA
+44 AVEDISLLNEAGQA
-58 LKILFTFERLGF
+58 LNILFTWERMGF
-70 LALGV
+70 LFLGV
-75 LLGLVVG
+75 LLGLFVG

-91 GLSLLLPFTFDMDAY
+91 GLSLLLPFTFDMDPY

-139 ATILDGYPMSRKGEA
+139 ATILDGYPMARKGEA
-154 GRAYGAAFSASVL
+154 GRAYGAAFTASVI

-180 PILRPLMLEI
+180 PILRPIILHI

-211 GSLLKGLAGACIG
+211 GSMLKGLGGACIG
-224 LLIATAGDD
+224 LIVATAGDD

-273 QKAIAAEGEN
+273 QKSISKSGDSFEKQDTRLGQLEG
-283 TEVNDSQMV
+283 TR
-292 GVKDVFKNWWL
+292 DVFKNWFL

-338 DAGLTFGKGDVRGV
+338 GADLTFGKGDVRGV

-396 PDMVTKKLDVTYTM
+396 PDMITKNLDVTYTM
-410 VWSVALANII
+410 VWSVAIANLL
-420 GAGICFTFAQ
+420 GAGLCFTFAN

-437 VRPGILV
+437 IRPGVLCPTV
-444 PIVIGVVFVGA
+444 LAVVFIGA

-460 QWGDIWALLGFGVL
+460 QWGDIYALLGFGLL

-503 ISVERYGAQWTYDIA
+503 ISVERYGATWLYERWI
-518 EFPVVVV
+518 VVL
-525 MFVIT
+525 MLILT
-530 FWGIMSPLIRDYR
+530 FWGILSPAIKDWR
-543 EKRKAIATGTHV
+543 ERRARGETRGASVFAFKRSGMDLDLLFTAVIAGLFTT
-555 DQVMSFRF
+555 
-563 SKTGFDMDFMFG
+563 
-575 AAVLALFVVELYISS
+575 ALVISS
-590 QWEFGARLV
+590 EWEFGAKLV
-599 PQVVGYLAVIIV
+599 PQTVGYIALIILGV
-611 GLFLL
+611 YAFI
-616 AKLFYQ
+616 KLFYQ
-622 KGPRKAEV
+622 KGQRRE
-630 RDGSGTEVVQDAEQ
+630 TVQDDDGNDITQDLEES
-644 TDVHFDIVVDFGDLT
+644 DVHFDIVVDFGDLP
-659 KETITRRALAYF
+659 KETIWRRALAYF
-671 GWCFAFFIAAA
+671 GWCFFFFGSAS
-682 VIGLLPSM
+682 VVGLLPSM
-690 FFFLVGYMRLWGK
+690 FLFLVGYMRFWGK
-703 ASWTVTLSIACSLWA
+703 ETWALTLGVALPLWI
-718 FCYFLFH
+718 FSYVLFH
-725 HILIIPWPQ
+725 HVLIIPWPQ
-734 TVVGDMFPVLR
+734 TVIGDMFPILR
-745 TINWANLF
+745 TMNNVNLF

>member
-1 MNVTTGKFAAGFK
+1 MD
-14 GWIPGLLFASM
+14 
-25 AAAAV
+25 
-30 FFVAGPAFAQQAQQ
+30 
-44 AVQDISLMKEAGQA
+44 DISLLHEAGQA
-58 LKILFTFERLGF
+58 LNILFTFERLGF
-70 LALGV
+70 LFLGV
-75 LLGLVVG
+75 IIGLIVG

-91 GLSLLLPFTFDMDAY
+91 GLSLLLPFTFDMNAY
-106 TALALLMG
+106 TALAFLMG

-154 GRAYGAAFSASVL
+154 GRAYGAAFTASVI

-173 LLLGVSI
+173 MLLGVSI
-180 PILRPLMLEI
+180 PILRPVMLHI

-224 LLIATAGDD
+224 ILVSTAGDD

-273 QKAIAAEGEN
+273 QKSIKADGRDTDIH
-283 TEVNDSQMV
+283 DSQFV
-292 GVKDVFKNWWL
+292 GVRDVFKNMWL
-303 VLRCATIGAGLGAVP
+303 VIRCGTIGAGLGAVP

-338 DAGLTFGKGDVRGV
+338 GAGETFGKGDVRGV

-396 PDMVTKKLDVTYTM
+396 PDMVTKNLDVTYTM
-410 VWSVALANII
+410 VWSVAVANLL
-420 GAGICFTFAQ
+420 GAGICFTFAN

-437 VRPGILV
+437 IRPGILV
-444 PIVIGVVFVGA
+444 PIVLAVVFVGA

-460 QWGDIWALLGFGVL
+460 QWGDIWALLGFGLL

-503 ISVERYGAQWTYDIA
+503 ISVERYGAQWTYDIT
-518 EFPVVVV
+518 EFPVVVF
-525 MFVIT
+525 MFILT
-530 FWGIMSPLIRDYR
+530 IWGVSSPYIRDAR
-543 EKRKAIATGTHV
+543 QKRKDRLAGITTS
-555 DQVMSFRF
+555 QVSTF
-563 SKTGFDMDFMFG
+563 SYNKRGFDLDFAFG
-575 AAVLALFVVELYISS
+575 VGIFLMFVVELSIAST
-590 QWEFGARLV
+590 WEFGARLI
-599 PQVVGYLAVIIV
+599 PQVIGYLALIILAFF
-611 GLFLL
+611 LF

-622 KGPRKAEV
+622 AGAKMVTTKGADGKDITKEEAE
-630 RDGSGTEVVQDAEQ
+630 S
-644 TDVHFDIVVDFGDLT
+644 DVHFDIVVDFGDLA
-659 KETITRRALAYF
+659 KETITRRAIAYF
-671 GWCFAFFIAAA
+671 AWCGFFFIAAA
-682 VIGLLPSM
+682 TVGLMVAM
-690 FFFLVGYMRLWGK
+690 FLFLVGYIRFWGK
-703 ASWTVTLSIACSLWA
+703 ASWFTTMGISCSLWA
-718 FCYFLFH
+718 FCYGLFH

-734 TVVGDMFPVLR
+734 SVVGNIFPVLR